1 MRYRETR
8 AVVRKELASYFA
20 TPVAYIVITVFLAVT
35 GWFFFST
42 FFLYGQAELRAFFQ
56 LLPLMLSFVVPAVTM
71 RLFAEEKHSGSFEI
85 LMTLPVST
93 RDVVAGKM
101 LAGSIFVMI
110 MLAPTILYAVSV
122 ALVGS
127 LDPGPMIG
135 GYIGAALLGGA
146 YSAIGVFASSL
157 TKNQIVAFIL
167 TILLS
172 FTLFIL
178 GEDVILVN
186 LPDFWVPFFSF
197 LGLGKHFVSIQRGI
211 IDSRDIV
218 YYLSVTGFFLF
229 LNVLFVTKRR

>member
-1 MRYRETR
+1 VGNQIQMRE
-8 AVVRKELASYFA
+8 YFFFL
-20 TPVAYIVITVFLAVT
+20 PWVFLI
-35 GWFFFST
+35 FI
-42 FFLYGQAELRAFFQ
+42 
-56 LLPLMLSFVVPAVTM
+56 PAVTM
-71 RLFAEEKHSGSFEI
+71 RLWAEEKKMGTVEV
-85 LMTLPVST
+85 LLTLPVKEYEL
-93 RDVVAGKM
+93 VLGKF
-101 LAGSIFVMI
+101 LAGFLFVF
-110 MLAPTILYAVSV
+110 VSV
-122 ALVGS
+122 FFSFS
-127 LDPGPMIG
+127 LPLTLSFLGKLDWGPVIG
-135 GYIGAALLGGA
+135 GYLGTCLLGAAYL
-146 YSAIGVFASSL
+146 SIGLFLSNF